1 MAEKSEKTAIPNPT
15 AAFKKV
21 TDEQLER
28 LEQMFTEGAKL
39 QEKWIEQSQQTIDE
53 MGKLMKSS
61 LKYTADLT
69 AELRRVSLESTRTAF
84 ETFAR

>member
-1 MAEKSEKTAIPNPT
+1 MAEKSEKKA
-15 AAFKKV
+15 
-21 TDEQLER
+21 TDQQLER
-28 LEQMFTEGAKL
+28 LEQMFAEGAKL

-53 MGKLMKSS
+53 MSKLMKSS

-84 ETFAR
+84 ETFSR